1 MENTKKDYKV
11 LLNEFLEQKKMTK
24 YRLSKKTGLSPNVL
38 FNLSLGRSLPNG
50 HSLVKICK
58 VLDCQISDIIM
69 VKNEEQHQNQK

>member
-1 MENTKKDYKV
+1 MENTNKDYKV

-50 HSLVKICK
+50 HSLVKICRE
-58 VLDCQISDIIM
+58 LDCQISDIIR
-69 VKNEEQHQNQK
+69 VKHDEQHSEKK